1 MDSFETLMAML
12 LEREGYWV
20 QNAFKGN
27 LTKEEKRKIG
37 RSSSPRWEL
46 DLVAYKG
53 ATNEVR
59 IVECKS
65 YLDSPGVRLS
75 NFVSDGSRPQ
85 NFSRYKL
92 FHEHVLFETVV
103 KRLVSQLEA
112 AGSCAPSPTVVLCL
126 AAGKIKNEKDRLALR
141 DLFSE
146 KGWLLFDEPW
156 IVQRVRDIAAG
167 GYENNVAAVVAKLLE
182 RSPKPASKRAIGA

>member
-20 QNAFKGN
+20 QNAFKVN
-27 LTKEEKRKIG
+27 LTKEEKRTIG
-37 RSSSPRWEL
+37 RPSSPRWEI

-65 YLDSPGVRLS
+65 YLDSPGVGLT
-75 NFVSDGSRPQ
+75 NFVTDGSRPQ
-85 NFSRYKL
+85 DTSRYKL
-92 FHEHVLFETVV
+92 FHEHVLFQTVAN
-103 KRLVSQLEA
+103 RLVSQLEA
-112 AGSCAPSPTVVLCL
+112 AGSCASSPTVVLCL
-126 AAGKIKNEKDRLALR
+126 AAGKIKNESDRLALR

-146 KGWLLFDEPW
+146 KGWLLFDEAW
-156 IVQRVRDIAAG
+156 IVQRVRLIARA
-167 GYENNVAAVVAKLLE
+167 GYEDHVAAVVAKLLE
-182 RSPKPASKRAIGA
+182 RAPKAA